1 MSRVAISS
9 GREKEAGY
17 RPCWPG
23 PSLPLAVECVRDGAL
38 SETVERQWKKT
49 DAATNA

>member
-9 GREKEAGY
+9 EREKEAGCGL
-17 RPCWPG
+17 RWLG